1 MKKTLYGTTALVAAG
16 VAMSGASPAGAAE
29 KITLGVSGYAQYF
42 LMYTDQ
48 DDGGTPGGAAANVTA
63 GVVNPDSNNA
73 DFDVK
78 SNGEIFFQGSTKLD
92 NGISIG
98 VDVQF
103 ESTQNGDQ
111 VDEQYMWIS
120 SPSLGRLII
129 GDENGAG
136 YLMHLW
142 SGGTGLSL
150 DTGTINSAGAYQN
163 TSGGTFFASPLGTT
177 TGRGPDNDSA
187 KITYISPRVFGIQA
201 GLSYTPS
208 FAQDGNGAL
217 TTTVPSS
224 GWDAALQY
232 KTEVSGVGIG
242 ALAGYVVADAID
254 ARNTTD
260 SSIAD
265 IRTWKAAAE
274 VNYAGFKL
282 SGGYLQQLEG
292 LAAAGNSLVGHS
304 YIIAGSYSAGPW
316 GVGLGYFHGEAEDL
330 TATDGSDEHDKWILD
345 GRYTLGPGI
354 NLVGGVFGFNLD
366 AEGTD
371 VQKEANGEVDNDG
384 WGAVVGVK
392 MSF

>member
-29 KITLGVSGYAQYF
+29 KITLDVRGYGQYF
-42 LMYTDQ
+42 LYYTNQ

-63 GVVNPDSNNA
+63 GVVNPQSNNA
-73 DFDVK
+73 DFDIK
-78 SNGEIFFQGSTKLD
+78 NNGEIWFKGSTKLD

-136 YLMHLW
+136 YLLHLW

-187 KITYISPRVFGIQA
+187 KITYISPRVLGIQA
-201 GLSYTPS
+201 GLSYTPR
-208 FAQDGNGAL
+208 FAQDTNAAL
-217 TTTVPSS
+217 TTAVPSS

-242 ALAGYVVADAID
+242 ALAGYAAADGID
-254 ARNTTD
+254 ALVLAD
-260 SSIAD
+260 PSIAD

-274 VNYAGFKL
+274 VNYAGFRL

-316 GVGLGYFHGEAEDL
+316 AVGLGYFHGEAEDL

-384 WGAVVGVK
+384 WGAAVGFK